1 MSDRPILIAY
11 DGSDYA
17 KAAIEQA
24 AEQLDNSRH
33 AIVLTVW
40 QRFRAAFVGVGLAP
54 EGLEDGLDR
63 DARRVAEEG
72 ARLARMA
79 GFDAEPAVE
88 RGDPV
93 WQRIVDVADE
103 REVGIVVMG
112 SAGRTG
118 IPRVLI
124 GSVAGA
130 VASHSKRPVLIV
142 HGSPVGRTGQSD

>member
-1 MSDRPILIAY
+1 MSDSPILIAY

-17 KAAIEQA
+17 KGAIEQA
-24 AEQLDNSRH
+24 AEQLGNGRR

-40 QRFRAAFVGVGLAP
+40 QPFGAAFVGVGVAP
-54 EGLEDGLDR
+54 VGLEEGIEN

-72 ARLARMA
+72 ARLAREA

-93 WQRIVDVADE
+93 WQRIVEAADE
-103 REVGIVVMG
+103 RDAGVVVLG
-112 SAGRTG
+112 SHGRTG
-118 IPRVLI
+118 IELVLI

-130 VASHSKRPVLIV
+130 VAAHTERPVLIA
-142 HGSPVGRTGQSD
+142 HNQRGRTS

>member
-1 MSDRPILIAY
+1 MSDSPILIAY

-17 KAAIEQA
+17 KGAIEQA
-24 AEQLDNSRH
+24 AEQLGNGRR

-40 QRFRAAFVGVGLAP
+40 QPFGAAFVGVGVAP
-54 EGLEDGLDR
+54 VGLEEGIEN

-72 ARLARMA
+72 ARLAREA

-93 WQRIVDVADE
+93 WQRIVEAADE
-103 REVGIVVMG
+103 RDAGVVVLG
-112 SAGRTG
+112 SHGRTG
-118 IPRVLI
+118 IELVLM

-130 VASHSKRPVLIV
+130 VAAHTERPVLIA
-142 HGSPVGRTGQSD
+142 HNQRGRTS

>member
-1 MSDRPILIAY
+1 MSDSPILIAY

-17 KAAIEQA
+17 KGAIEQA
-24 AEQLDNSRH
+24 AEQLGNGRR

-40 QRFRAAFVGVGLAP
+40 QPFGAAFVGVGVAP
-54 EGLEDGLDR
+54 VGLEEGIEN

-72 ARLARMA
+72 ARLAREA

-93 WQRIVDVADE
+93 WQRIVEAADE
-103 REVGIVVMG
+103 RDASVVVLG
-112 SAGRTG
+112 SHGRTG
-118 IPRVLI
+118 IELVLI

-130 VASHSKRPVLIV
+130 VAAHTERPVLIA
-142 HGSPVGRTGQSD
+142 HNQRGRTS